1 MKKPMIMQQR
11 KPSGM
16 TVPAQGD
23 DIVPIPGTKH
33 RSSYLEQNI
42 QALGL
47 KLGQDALAEPD
58 AGFVFGAASGARYAE
73 ESMKMLN
80 G

>member
-23 DIVPIPGTKH
+23 DIVPIPGTK
-33 RSSYLEQNI
+33 RRSYLEQNV

-47 KLGQDALAEPD
+47 KLGQDALAELD
-58 AGFVFGAASGARYAE
+58 AGFVFDAASGERYAE
-73 ESMKMLN
+73 ESMKMLS